1 MQIVGYDPKYD
12 TEIKELVK
20 EFHDESLKEYET
32 KLDMETITKQIN
44 IYKDTG
50 YLLIQEN
57 RCVGLMA
64 GMPVNSPVN
73 NEKVYQE
80 IMWYVKKA
88 DRKSGVFMLREI
100 ERILKASGYAYI
112 IMALVHNSKAEKLH
126 KFYTRMG
133 YKPIET
139 HFMRRL

>member
-12 TEIKELVK
+12 TEILELVK
-20 EFHDESLKEYET
+20 EFHEESLKEYET

-112 IMALVHNSKAEKLH
+112 IMALVHN
-126 KFYTRMG
+126 
-133 YKPIET
+133 
-139 HFMRRL
+139 

>member
-12 TEIKELVK
+12 TEILELVK
-20 EFHDESLKEYET
+20 DFHAESLKEYDT
-32 KLDMETITKQIN
+32 NLDMELIKKQIRV
-44 IYKDTG
+44 YKDTG

-64 GMPVNSPVN
+64 GMPVNSPLS

-80 IMWYVKKA
+80 IMWYIRKA
-88 DRKSGVFMLREI
+88 DRRSGVFMLREI
-100 ERILKASGYAYI
+100 ERILKASGYAYV
-112 IMALVHNSKAEKLH
+112 IMALVHNSKAMKLH
-126 KFYTRMG
+126 KLYQRMG

>member
-12 TEIKELVK
+12 TEILELVK

>member
-12 TEIKELVK
+12 TEILELVK
-20 EFHDESLKEYET
+20 EFHEESLKEYDT
-32 KLDMETITKQIN
+32 NIDMETITKQIN